1 VYKIKLN
8 ETGEVER
15 FKARLVAKGFKQI
28 YGIDYTEVYAP
39 VSKHTT
45 LRFLL
50 SKAVNRNMHIHQMD
64 VSTAFLH
71 GKLAEEIYVQQPE
84 GFHVGG
90 PNTVCKLHKALYGL
104 KQAPKAWYD
113 TISKVLVSEGF
124 CISDADPSLFILNK
138 TEGSGSYLLLY
149 VDDILI
155 FSQDMNVVKDIK
167 SLLSSNFNVKD
178 LGEARHFL
186 GMQIKQERDENGV
199 LVSIT
204 LSNEKLINDMLESFD
219 VQNEKPKSTPLDRSM
234 KLKKTE
240 GKPLPQNNRYRELV
254 GGVLYLS
261 NTTRPDIAYSAALLA
276 RFSNCPTTQHWGAG
290 IHLLKYLSGTKKLGL
305 KWEKA
310 KSGIIAYVDSD
321 FAGDLDEYRSTS
333 GFVFLSE
340 GTAISWGSKLQRLAA
355 LSTVEAEF
363 VAMSSG
369 VQEALWLGKLVH
381 DVGEDL
387 GAAVILSDNTG
398 ALANV
403 RGIPI
408 SPRTKH
414 IGVRYHRMRGEVV
427 KGNIDPQYIHT
438 SENIADMFT
447 KTLPKA
453 LFVKFREMSGM
464 K

>member
-1 VYKIKLN
+1 
-8 ETGEVER
+8 
-15 FKARLVAKGFKQI
+15 
-28 YGIDYTEVYAP
+28 
-39 VSKHTT
+39 
-45 LRFLL
+45 
-50 SKAVNRNMHIHQMD
+50 M
-64 VSTAFLH
+64 
-71 GKLAEEIYVQQPE
+71 
-84 GFHVGG
+84 
-90 PNTVCKLHKALYGL
+90 
-104 KQAPKAWYD
+104 
-113 TISKVLVSEGF
+113 
-124 CISDADPSLFILNK
+124 
-138 TEGSGSYLLLY
+138 
-149 VDDILI
+149 
-155 FSQDMNVVKDIK
+155 
-167 SLLSSNFNVKD
+167 
-178 LGEARHFL
+178 
-186 GMQIKQERDENGV
+186 
-199 LVSIT
+199 
-204 LSNEKLINDMLESFD
+204 
-219 VQNEKPKSTPLDRSM
+219 
-234 KLKKTE
+234 
-240 GKPLPQNNRYRELV
+240 
-254 GGVLYLS
+254 
-261 NTTRPDIAYSAALLA
+261 
-276 RFSNCPTTQHWGAG
+276 
-290 IHLLKYLSGTKKLGL
+290 LKYLSGTKKLGL

-427 KGNIDPQYIHT
+427 KGNIDPRYIHT

>member
-1 VYKIKLN
+1 
-8 ETGEVER
+8 
-15 FKARLVAKGFKQI
+15 
-28 YGIDYTEVYAP
+28 
-39 VSKHTT
+39 
-45 LRFLL
+45 
-50 SKAVNRNMHIHQMD
+50 MHIHQMD

-199 LVSIT
+199 LVLIT

-240 GKPLPQNNRYRELV
+240 GKPLPQ
-254 GGVLYLS
+254 
-261 NTTRPDIAYSAALLA
+261 
-276 RFSNCPTTQHWGAG
+276 
-290 IHLLKYLSGTKKLGL
+290 
-305 KWEKA
+305 
-310 KSGIIAYVDSD
+310 
-321 FAGDLDEYRSTS
+321 
-333 GFVFLSE
+333 
-340 GTAISWGSKLQRLAA
+340 KLQIQGTGWRCA
-355 LSTVEAEF
+355 LS
-363 VAMSSG
+363 
-369 VQEALWLGKLVH
+369 L
-381 DVGEDL
+381 
-387 GAAVILSDNTG
+387 
-398 ALANV
+398 
-403 RGIPI
+403 
-408 SPRTKH
+408 KH
-414 IGVRYHRMRGEVV
+414 
-427 KGNIDPQYIHT
+427 NQT
-438 SENIADMFT
+438 
-447 KTLPKA
+447 
-453 LFVKFREMSGM
+453 
-464 K
+464 